1 MAEFSTTI
9 TLPSRLAEMV
19 EEYVQEGWSIDVN
32 SLIVEAL
39 RRYMETHQG
48 EFVERFIEEDVEWG
62 LKGDE

>member
-1 MAEFSTTI
+1 MTEITT
-9 TLPSRLAEMV
+9 TVKLPARLAEQV
-19 EEYVQEGWSIDVN
+19 KTHIQQGWSTDLN

-48 EFVERFIEEDVEWG
+48 ELIERFVKEDVEWG